1 MKKVSIIIPV
11 YNSENYI
18 SDCLES
24 ILVQTYQNIEVIVVD
39 DGSIDDSVNKCKEIQ
54 KNDNR
59 VMIIKKK
66 NGGVSSA
73 RNTGLK
79 KSSGDYII
87 FVDSDDIIPANFVAE
102 MVKAVSGNAEMAV
115 CGILEKT
122 KKDVKK
128 AVYSGNINVKDFRFL
143 MYAHNSIGGFC
154 CNKIYSS
161 EIIKKNG
168 IKFNEKIKNY
178 EDMLFNIQYVS
189 CVDNIKY
196 TKSTSYIYIQRKGS
210 AAKANDRDVY
220 DEISKAVSE
229 MRSFSDDNLKNLLAL
244 DYILLEESIRTG
256 HKWDKKIFRS
266 FVFDKDLSFSR
277 RMKVFLKATCH
288 PVYKLYVFVKRR
300 GYYEN

>member
-24 ILVQTYQNIEVIVVD
+24 ILAQTYQNIEVIVVD
-39 DGSIDDSVNKCKEIQ
+39 DGSIDNSVNKCKEIQ

-87 FVDSDDIIPANFVAE
+87 FVDSDDIIPPDFVTK
-102 MVKAVSGNAEMAV
+102 MVDAMSGEVKMAV
-115 CGILEKT
+115 CGISEKT
-122 KKDVKK
+122 KNGIKEVI
-128 AVYSGNINVKDFRFL
+128 YNGNINAKGFRFL
-143 MYAHNSIGGFC
+143 MYAYNSIGGFC

-161 EIIKKNG
+161 ENIKKNN

-178 EDMLFNIQYVS
+178 EDMLFNIQYIR
-189 CVDNIKY
+189 CVDKIKY
-196 TKSTSYIYIQRKGS
+196 IKSTSYIYLQRKGS
-210 AAKANDRDVY
+210 AAKTDDRDVY
-220 DEISKAVSE
+220 DEIFKAVTE
-229 MRSFSDDNLKNLLAL
+229 MRSFPDDNLKNLLAL

-266 FVFDKDLSFSR
+266 FIFDRDLPFSR
-277 RMKVFLKATCH
+277 RIKVFLKVVCH
-288 PVYKLYVFVKRR
+288 PFYKLYVFAKKR